1 MSQNFK
7 VIALVVME
15 KMKKVK
21 VEGGNGG
28 KVIHNSGMVKIG
40 LRSNLSFSFL

>member
-7 VIALVVME
+7 VIALVVTE

-21 VEGGNGG
+21 EGGSGG
-28 KVIHNSGMVKIG
+28 KVIHNSGIVKIG
-40 LRSNLSFSFL
+40 LRSNLSVSFL

>member
-7 VIALVVME
+7 IIALVVTE

-21 VEGGNGG
+21 VEGGSGG
-28 KVIHNSGMVKIG
+28 KITHNSGIMKIG
-40 LRSNLSFSFL
+40 LRSNLSASFL